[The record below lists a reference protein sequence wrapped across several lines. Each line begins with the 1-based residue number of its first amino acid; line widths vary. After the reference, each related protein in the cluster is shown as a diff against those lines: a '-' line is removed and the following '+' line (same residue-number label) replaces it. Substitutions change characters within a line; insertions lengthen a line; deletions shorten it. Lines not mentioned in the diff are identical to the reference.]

1 MEGVALSFYAALSA
15 LSALGL
21 RYPVKMV
28 PLLFLQLVYKSV
40 WLLAVALPLASAGTL
55 TPELAGAVRP
65 MVIGAVLDVLVI
77 PWRYVAANYLFGAG
91 DRWKSTS

>member
-40 WLLAVALPLASAGTL
+40 WLLAVALPLSSAGTL
-55 TPELAGAVRP
+55 TSELAGAVRP

-77 PWRYVAANYLFGAG
+77 PWRYVAANYLFRAG
-91 DRWKSTS
+91 DRWKGTS